1 MLALSFS
8 HQPERAMLNINEDDL
23 KKAIVEKAADELLRH
38 DEDLSA
44 MVSKEVDRRI
54 QKIFVDRAEA
64 QIAAAVDAA
73 VQKGFDVEYQRVNN
87 WGQPEGE
94 KTTIRAQLDKL
105 IGGYWTT
112 KVDSRTGK
120 PGDSYNSTT
129 RAEYLM
135 TQICAEN
142 FSEEMKKHAAN
153 IAGHLKD
160 GLRGQLASVMDKM
173 LNDLFHVKSL
183 QDQGKVEK
191 PY

>member
-1 MLALSFS
+1 
-8 HQPERAMLNINEDDL
+8 MLNINEEDL
-23 KKAIVEKAADELLRH
+23 KNAIVEKAADELLRH
-38 DEDLSA
+38 DEDLGA
-44 MVSKEVDRRI
+44 MVSKEVQRRI
-54 QKIFVDRAEA
+54 EKIFVDRADA

-142 FSEEMKKHAAN
+142 FSEEMKKHATN

-160 GLRGQLASVMDKM
+160 GLRGQLASVMDNM

-183 QDQGKVEK
+183 QDQGKVTK

>member
-1 MLALSFS
+1 
-8 HQPERAMLNINEDDL
+8 MLNINEEDL
-23 KKAIVEKAADELLRH
+23 KKAIVEKAADELLRQ
-38 DEDLSA
+38 DDDLSK
-44 MVSKEVDRRI
+44 MVHAEVQRRV
-54 QKIFVDRAEA
+54 QKIFVERADA

-73 VQKGFDVEYQRVNN
+73 VQKGFDTEYQRVNN

-94 KTTIRAQLDKL
+94 KTTIRTQLDKL

-112 KVDSRTGK
+112 KVDTRSGK
-120 PGDSYNSTT
+120 PSDSYNSTT

-142 FSEEMKKHAAN
+142 FSEEMKKHATN

-160 GLRGQLASVMDKM
+160 GLRNQMAGVMDKM
-173 LNDLFHVKSL
+173 LSDLFHVKSL
-183 QDQGKVEK
+183 QDQGKVDK

>member
-1 MLALSFS
+1 
-8 HQPERAMLNINEDDL
+8 MLNINEEDI
-23 KKAIVEKAADELLRH
+23 KKAIVEKAASDLLNN
-38 DEDLSA
+38 DDDLSG
-44 MVSKEVDRRI
+44 MVRKEVERRV
-54 QKIFVDRAEA
+54 QKIFVERAEA

-73 VQKGFDVEYQRVNN
+73 VQNGFDTGYQRVNG

-105 IGGYWTT
+105 IGGYWTA
-112 KVDSRTGK
+112 KVDPRTGK
-120 PGDSYNSTT
+120 ATDSSYSSVS

-142 FSEEMKKHAAN
+142 FSEEMKKHAQN
-153 IAGHLKD
+153 ITGSLKD
-160 GLRGQLASVMDKM
+160 GLRGQMAKVMDGM
-173 LNDLFHVKSL
+173 LDELFRIRSL

>member
-1 MLALSFS
+1 
-8 HQPERAMLNINEDDL
+8 MLNINEDDL
-23 KKAIVEKAADELLRH
+23 KKAIVDKAADQLLQH
-38 DEDLSA
+38 DDDLSN
-44 MVSKEVDRRI
+44 MVHTEVSRRI
-54 QKIFVDRAEA
+54 QKVFAERVDA
-64 QIAAAVDAA
+64 QIAAAVDDA
-73 VQKGFDVEYQRVNN
+73 VQKGFDTEYQRVNQ

-94 KTTIRAQLDKL
+94 KATVRAQLDKL

-120 PGDSYNSTT
+120 ADGNSYNTTT

-142 FSEEMKKHAAN
+142 FSEEMKKHATN

-160 GLRGQLASVMDKM
+160 GLRGQLATVMDKM
-173 LNDLFHVKSL
+173 LSDLFRVKSL

>member
-1 MLALSFS
+1 
-8 HQPERAMLNINEDDL
+8 MLNINEDDL
-23 KKAIVEKAADELLRH
+23 KNAIVEKTADELLRH

-44 MVSKEVDRRI
+44 MVSKEVQRRI
-54 QKIFVDRAEA
+54 EKIFVDRADA

-112 KVDSRTGK
+112 KVDLRTGK

-135 TQICAEN
+135 TQICAED
-142 FSEEMKKHAAN
+142 FSEEMKKHATN

-160 GLRGQLASVMDKM
+160 GLRGQLASVMDNM
-173 LNDLFHVKSL
+173 LNDLFRVKSL
-183 QDQGKVEK
+183 QDQGKVTK

>member
-1 MLALSFS
+1 
-8 HQPERAMLNINEDDL
+8 MLNINEDDL

-44 MVSKEVDRRI
+44 MVSKEVSCRI

-142 FSEEMKKHAAN
+142 FSEEMKKHATN

-160 GLRGQLASVMDKM
+160 GLRGQMANVMDNM
-173 LNDLFHVKSL
+173 LNDLFRVKSL

>member
-1 MLALSFS
+1 
-8 HQPERAMLNINEDDL
+8 MLNINEEDI
-23 KKAIVEKAADELLRH
+23 KKAIVEKAASDLLN
-38 DEDLSA
+38 DDDDLSG
-44 MVSKEVDRRI
+44 MVRKEVERRV
-54 QKIFVDRAEA
+54 QKIFVERAEA

-73 VQKGFDVEYQRVNN
+73 VQNGFDTGYQRVNS

-105 IGGYWTT
+105 IGGYWTA
-112 KVDSRTGK
+112 KVDLSTGK
-120 PGDSYNSTT
+120 ATDSSYSSVS

-142 FSEEMKKHAAN
+142 FSEEMKKHAQN
-153 IAGHLKD
+153 ITGSLKD
-160 GLRGQLASVMDKM
+160 GLRGQMAKVMDGM
-173 LNDLFHVKSL
+173 LDELFRIRSL

>member
-1 MLALSFS
+1 
-8 HQPERAMLNINEDDL
+8 MLNINEEDL
-23 KKAIVEKAADELLRH
+23 KNAIVEKAADELLKH
-38 DEDLSA
+38 NDDLSA
-44 MVSKEVDRRI
+44 MVNKEVQRRI
-54 QKIFVDRAEA
+54 EKIFVDRADA

-142 FSEEMKKHAAN
+142 FSEEMKKHATN

-160 GLRGQLASVMDKM
+160 GLRGQLASVMDNM

-183 QDQGKVEK
+183 QDQGKVTK

>member
-1 MLALSFS
+1 
-8 HQPERAMLNINEDDL
+8 MLNINEEDI
-23 KKAIVEKAADELLRH
+23 KKAIVEKAASDLLNN
-38 DEDLSA
+38 DDDLSG
-44 MVSKEVDRRI
+44 MVRKEVERRV
-54 QKIFVDRAEA
+54 QKIFVERAEA

-73 VQKGFDVEYQRVNN
+73 VQNGFDTGYQRVNG

-105 IGGYWTT
+105 MGGYWTA
-112 KVDSRTGK
+112 KVDPRTGK
-120 PGDSYNSTT
+120 ATDSSYSSVS

-142 FSEEMKKHAAN
+142 FSEEMKKHAQN
-153 IAGHLKD
+153 ITGSLKD
-160 GLRGQLASVMDKM
+160 GLRGQMAKVMDGM
-173 LNDLFHVKSL
+173 LDELFRIRSL

>member
-1 MLALSFS
+1 
-8 HQPERAMLNINEDDL
+8 MLNINEDDL

-44 MVSKEVDRRI
+44 MVSKEVNRRI

-142 FSEEMKKHAAN
+142 FSEEMKKHATN

-160 GLRGQLASVMDKM
+160 GLRGQMANVMDNM
-173 LNDLFHVKSL
+173 LNDLFRVKSL

>member
-1 MLALSFS
+1 
-8 HQPERAMLNINEDDL
+8 MLNINEEDL
-23 KKAIVEKAADELLRH
+23 KKAIVEKAADELLRQ
-38 DEDLSA
+38 DDDLSN
-44 MVSKEVDRRI
+44 MVNAEVQRRI
-54 QKIFVDRAEA
+54 QKIFVERADA
-64 QIAAAVDAA
+64 QIASAVDAA
-73 VQKGFDVEYQRVNN
+73 VQKGFDTEYQRVNN

-112 KVDSRTGK
+112 KVDTRTGK
-120 PGDSYNSTT
+120 PSDGYNSTT

-142 FSEEMKKHAAN
+142 FSEEMKKHAVN

-160 GLRGQLASVMDKM
+160 GLRNQMGAVMDKM
-173 LNDLFHVKSL
+173 LSDLFHVKSL

>member
-1 MLALSFS
+1 
-8 HQPERAMLNINEDDL
+8 MLNINEDDL
-23 KKAIVEKAADELLRH
+23 KKAIVEKAADELLKH
-38 DEDLSA
+38 DDDLSG
-44 MVSKEVDRRI
+44 MVSAEVTRRI
-54 QKIFVDRAEA
+54 QKIFVERVDA
-64 QIAAAVDAA
+64 QIAAAVDDA

-112 KVDSRTGK
+112 KVDARNGK
-120 PGDSYNSTT
+120 PSDGYNATT

-142 FSEEMKKHAAN
+142 FSETMKSHATN

-160 GLRGQLASVMDKM
+160 GLRGQMAKVMDGM
-173 LNDLFHVKSL
+173 LDDLFRVKSL
-183 QDQGKVEK
+183 QDQGKVNK

>member
-1 MLALSFS
+1 
-8 HQPERAMLNINEDDL
+8 MLNINEEDL

-44 MVSKEVDRRI
+44 MVSKEVQRRI
-54 QKIFVDRAEA
+54 EKIFVDRAEA

-105 IGGYWTT
+105 IGGYWTA
-112 KVDSRTGK
+112 KVDSRSGK
-120 PGDSYNSTT
+120 PTSDSYNSTT

-135 TQICAEN
+135 TQICAED
-142 FSEEMKKHAAN
+142 FSEEMKQHALN
-153 IAGHLKD
+153 VAGHLKD
-160 GLRGQLASVMDKM
+160 GLRGQLAVVMDNI
-173 LNDLFHVKSL
+173 LNDLFKVKSL
-183 QDQGKVEK
+183 QDQGKVAK

>member
-1 MLALSFS
+1 
-8 HQPERAMLNINEDDL
+8 MLNINEEDL
-23 KKAIVEKAADELLRH
+23 KSAIVEKAADELLRH

-44 MVSKEVDRRI
+44 MVNKEVQRRI
-54 QKIFVDRAEA
+54 EKIFVDRAEA
-64 QIAAAVDAA
+64 QISTAVDAA

-120 PGDSYNSTT
+120 PSDSYNSTT

-142 FSEEMKKHAAN
+142 FSEEMKKHATN

-160 GLRGQLASVMDKM
+160 GLRGQLASVMDNM
-173 LNDLFHVKSL
+173 LNDLFRVKSL
-183 QDQGKVEK
+183 QDQGKVTK

>member
-1 MLALSFS
+1 
-8 HQPERAMLNINEDDL
+8 MLNINEDDL

-94 KTTIRAQLDKL
+94 KTTIRTQLDKL

-142 FSEEMKKHAAN
+142 FSEEMKKHATN

-160 GLRGQLASVMDKM
+160 GLRGQLADVMDKM
-173 LNDLFHVKSL
+173 LNDLFRVKSL